1 MPPVSPRSGRT
12 HAPPLPQIAIQR
24 PGRLDPSGTA
34 RGRGP
39 LPRLA
44 FPPTYTIRSRRST
57 SGTWRPAGSDSRSPP
72 SRNSMMTAASR
83 RRWRAG
89 PAGRRPTGPAS
100 SGRPGRRPDAGRG
113 VLVGPRSG
121 ASGRPDPG
129 EPASGRVAGVA
140 LADLDQPTPDV
151 LAVKLGRADLGMV
164 LGRPVG
170 QAPDRLLVGLDGVVG
185 VPLSPQRQLP
195 GDGEHGEVGMLHAGY
210 IGDMERCASSVRRR
224 HRTIRPAQQVR
235 QLGRVGHR
243 LIAVAVVYARS
254 SAALSRENQ
263 DNTERSAIVIRTST
277 GVAAGAQAPVRSW
290 AAMRKIGKALH
301 MPSRTDGE
309 ARQET

>member
-1 MPPVSPRSGRT
+1 M
-12 HAPPLPQIAIQR
+12 
-24 PGRLDPSGTA
+24 
-34 RGRGP
+34 
-39 LPRLA
+39 
-44 FPPTYTIRSRRST
+44 
-57 SGTWRPAGSDSRSPP
+57 
-72 SRNSMMTAASR
+72 
-83 RRWRAG
+83 
-89 PAGRRPTGPAS
+89 
-100 SGRPGRRPDAGRG
+100 
-113 VLVGPRSG
+113 
-121 ASGRPDPG
+121 
-129 EPASGRVAGVA
+129 A

-224 HRTIRPAQQVR
+224 HRTIRPAQQVG